1 MAVSN
6 PVTLGLMWVRGCET
20 QCYRD
25 HSDTGPW
32 LRGLYCTSLPFC
44 PVVSVHCLAFLQ
56 QLRKRV
62 SKCKQPLH
70 KNMLFQASSNA
81 IHPKATTVSA
91 TVMHRCL
98 GCTRSAYPHHPTSTV
113 IHRMVSP
120 TFSNKPTWCSHAPR
134 RPRAATRTF
143 RALPG
148 SAPTS
153 VSSVPTW
160 RYSSIVHWLGKR
172 LPNRP
177 TPEELGHGCRW
188 YR

>member
-113 IHRMVSP
+113 IHRMVPPHFQTSP
-120 TFSNKPTWCSHAPR
+120 HDVHMQPVAPGR
-134 RPRAATRTF
+134 
-143 RALPG
+143 LPG
-148 SAPTS
+148 LSGRFPE
-153 VSSVPTW
+153 
-160 RYSSIVHWLGKR
+160 VHQLLCLLCQLGAI
-172 LPNRP
+172 LP
-177 TPEELGHGCRW
+177 
-188 YR
+188 